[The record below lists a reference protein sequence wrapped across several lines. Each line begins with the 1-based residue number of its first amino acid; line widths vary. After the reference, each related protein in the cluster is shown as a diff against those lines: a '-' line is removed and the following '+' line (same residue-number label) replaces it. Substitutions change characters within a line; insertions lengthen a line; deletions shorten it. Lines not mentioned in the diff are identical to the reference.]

1 MENYSLIE
9 TPKPSEKWVNLEPLD
24 RIQLCKTK
32 LKNKITQFHFEILD
46 AKDDGQVIIEFEN
59 TPSANERGML
69 LLDLEELLK
78 SIDDALTIWHVSL
91 GDKNSLRNLRGITL
105 KNEKEF

>member
-1 MENYSLIE
+1 MENYSQIE
-9 TPKPSEKWVNLEPLD
+9 TPKPNKKWTALEPLD

-32 LKNKITQFHFEILD
+32 LQNEISRFDFDIVD
-46 AKDDGQVIIEFEN
+46 AKDDGQVIINFKN
-59 TPSANERGML
+59 TPTVNERGML

-78 SIDDALTIWHVSL
+78 GIDDALTIWHVSL
-91 GDKNSLRNLRGITL
+91 GDKNSLRNLRGIVL